1 VRQFIISIASAVALY
16 ALMPSA
22 LAFTSQPVNPQTL
35 TNKLA
40 DPEDIAEQ
48 MSNGQSVLEQ
58 RGAVPPFS
66 APSSSTGSNS
76 WFGGNPSTVFVPNEH
91 R

>member
-1 VRQFIISIASAVALY
+1 VRQFITSIVSAVALY

-35 TNKLA
+35 TDKLA

-48 MSNGQSVLEQ
+48 MSNGQSVLGQ
-58 RGAVPPFS
+58 RGAALPFS
-66 APSSSTGSNS
+66 APSSPMGSNN
-76 WFGGNPSTVFVPNEH
+76 WFGGDPSTVFVPNEH